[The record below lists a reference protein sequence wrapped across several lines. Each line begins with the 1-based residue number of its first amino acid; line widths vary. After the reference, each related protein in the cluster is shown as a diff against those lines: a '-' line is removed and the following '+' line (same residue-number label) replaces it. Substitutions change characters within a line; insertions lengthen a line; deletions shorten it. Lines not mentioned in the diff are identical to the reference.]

1 MFRKRPV
8 PYIPCPRKTP
18 TTTENKD
25 KIVPE
30 HSNSTWH
37 LSQQFPV
44 SISSPF
50 VLIREVL
57 EIQSYS
63 SKAE

>member
-1 MFRKRPV
+1 M
-8 PYIPCPRKTP
+8 
-18 TTTENKD
+18 ENKD